1 MANVIMH
8 QDELH
13 SQAARNLAID
23 MIQGMIDVL
32 DDLDAARREDAETE
46 REIDRHVLVA
56 REIGISPVKSSPVVT
71 KPRGWAARQAKLNPP
86 TAALPLFYL
95 ETDNN
100 MPVPEHRAIMVPDN
114 DLEGMEAIV
123 EHLGECR
130 KPTTFKYKGKNGLHM
145 HGGKGLTNL
154 DKIIFYE
161 AVTTAQGDP
170 CLPHEDH
177 SRRAWYRDAS
187 QIRSMFKTTV
197 EQAETM
203 KLAFEILDTT
213 PAMAEKFKAWLSI
226 PDKFESGFRY
236 FENLA
241 GEIVKVT
248 DIGEPELNLA
258 LDEETN
264 LPVSEDNPADIEM
277 LPAVKY
283 HLLDD
288 PRDDYTPWEKRQP
301 KDFQNILAKIRT
313 SDLTQLKAVGKEL
326 FGEKRFS
333 KTHMT
338 VIWDEYHRRK
348 NNLTPKLRPVATKIL
363 RRLAD
368 PDVNLAKAA
377 AWLHGKGRTEL
388 TAHELSV
395 VWEAWKRLKAARAP
409 KQATLLN

>member
-326 FGEKRFS
+326 FGEKRFT
-333 KTHMT
+333 KTQMT